1 MQVENLRQSNLEM
14 KETIE
19 EKDAEMA
26 EYMATMGQVK
36 PYSSMNFFN
45 SIRSRALVEMDI
57 SNSIA

>member
-36 PYSSMNFFN
+36 PSSSMNFFL
-45 SIRSRALVEMDI
+45 IRSGHEPGLKWTFQI
-57 SNSIA
+57 L